1 MLVLIIVF
9 IILYFVEDLV
19 AYKIIRY
26 IDKKERKK
34 INKREEEHVYFM
46 LEHEEIDKWFCSLFY

>member
-46 LEHEEIDKWFCSLFY
+46 LEHEEIDK